1 MIANIFLLLAEV
13 SLVILIFFLL
23 ARLVKYSSQL
33 LNKNSKIQLP
43 EDKLRNLERNLKI
56 SLWLTCVV
64 LCVLIVGANVF
75 LIYRSENPQQFTL
88 ELFSR
93 ISPDFWLTLGIG
105 IVQSLGSIIAAVI
118 VLKLIESGLNIANT
132 FTKGIEK
139 NTADDPSIEVFYK
152 TLNQRIK
159 IGVWLWVLISCSQF
173 LKLPAEISQHL
184 YAAQRIYLIVAI
196 GLVILKGIAAIVD
209 IVDVFSLRQSQTN
222 NLLKFYNHLRHLLP
236 FLKRCLEFIVYLC
249 MATLVTQQL
258 ESIAKLSIF
267 GLRMIQIVALVLLS
281 RLAFETF
288 SIVIEETLLSN
299 QDLTETQKSKRLTI
313 IPLFRSLLKYLIYF
327 GVGISI
333 LYIMEID
340 PTPIL
345 AGAGIIGLAVGLGAQ
360 TLINDVVSGF
370 FILFENQYLVGDYIE
385 ITKAEDFSLEGIV
398 ESIEL
403 RTTRIRHPN
412 GQLHIIRNGDV
423 GLVTNYSKQYIFA
436 VVEVEISYEADLT
449 HVYKVVE
456 EVGNNLQVQDKDVLE
471 PTQVEGVEDLGDSHL
486 LLRTLTKV
494 RPGKHLRIQ
503 RTLRQMLIFSLRQ
516 EEIWQK

>member
-1 MIANIFLLLAEV
+1 MIANIVLILAEV
-13 SLVILIFFLL
+13 SLVIWIFFLL
-23 ARLVKYSSQL
+23 TRLVKYSSQL
-33 LNKNSKIQLP
+33 LTKHSKIKLP
-43 EDKLRNLERNLKI
+43 EGKLRNLERNLKI
-56 SLWLTCVV
+56 SLLLTCVV

-75 LIYRSENPQQFTL
+75 LIYRSDNPQQFTL
-88 ELFSR
+88 ELISR
-93 ISPDFWLTLGIG
+93 IPSDFWVTLGIG
-105 IVQSLGSIIAAVI
+105 LAQILGSIIAAII

-132 FTKGIEK
+132 CIKGIDQ
-139 NTADDPSIEVFYK
+139 NTADDKSIEDFFH

-173 LKLPAEISQHL
+173 LKLPAAISQHL
-184 YAAQRIYLIVAI
+184 YVALRIYLIVAI
-196 GLVILKGIAAIVD
+196 GFVILKAVAAIVD
-209 IVDVFSLRQSQTN
+209 IVDAFSIRKSQTN
-222 NLLKFYNHLRHLLP
+222 NLLKLYNHLRHLIP

-267 GLRMIQIVALVLLS
+267 GLRMIQIVALILLS
-281 RLAFETF
+281 RLALETL
-288 SIVIEETLLSN
+288 SIVIEDTLLN
-299 QDLTETQKSKRLTI
+299 NKNLTETQKSKRLTI
-313 IPLFRSLLKYLIYF
+313 IPLFQSLLRYLIYF

-333 LYIMEID
+333 LYIMKID

-385 ITKAEDFSLEGIV
+385 ITQAEEFSLEGVV

-403 RTTRIRHPN
+403 RTTRVRHPN
-412 GQLHIIRNGDV
+412 GQLHIVRNGDV
-423 GLVTNYSKQYIFA
+423 GLVTNYSKLYIFA
-436 VVEVEISYEADLT
+436 VVEVEISYDADLT

-456 EVGNNLQVQDKDVLE
+456 EVGTTLQAQEPDVLE
-471 PTQVEGVEDLGDSHL
+471 PTQVEGVENLGDSHL

-494 RPGKHLRIQ
+494 KPGKHLQIQ
-503 RTLRQMLIFSLRQ
+503 RTLRQMLIFSLRR
-516 EEIWQK
+516 EEIWQN